1 MNIEISEYLNQCLT
15 CDYVS
20 YEWLKHPISSD
31 CVCPSCESTD
41 YYIIDEDN

>member
-1 MNIEISEYLNQCLT
+1 MNNEISEYLNECLT

-20 YEWLKHPISSD
+20 YEWLKHPISND

-41 YYIIDEDN
+41 YYIIDEDK